1 MSRMNTIYAVIDL
14 GSWYIRGMVARKM
27 EDGRVSPISFY
38 EEPANN
44 CIRHGCVHNI
54 DEAAAIIRRIVNQ
67 LNENLEDN
75 THITSLYVG
84 VGGQSI
90 ASQEFIV
97 RKAMVPEGE
106 VIRTEHIE
114 SLWAEMRGA
123 SFPDKE
129 VLDVTDPLFYVD
141 GKQEIQAKG
150 VFCHEL
156 EARFQLIT
164 ARRSVKQN
172 IRIAIE
178 ERLGLRLAGILVTP
192 LCEAQVLL
200 SDDEL
205 TLGCCYVNIGAGCT
219 SVSIYKN
226 RLLAMLRVLPM
237 GGYNVTRDLTSL
249 RLTEQEAE
257 NMKLNH
263 VSMINDNKSNGS
275 FRMTFADKFSEREF
289 RSSEVN
295 RLAKAKIR
303 MDRIDTDNAISFIEE
318 HISTIGLAYK
328 ATQPC
333 TDYITTNLGELVS
346 QIETKEETP
355 ANDTVQDLFAQDRQ
369 AERKE
374 NEQRDNTDRQRE
386 DTPKQTV
393 KKKEKIGPSFGD
405 KLKGAFIK
413 FGSLFDEDTNQ
424 DNNR

>member
-1 MSRMNTIYAVIDL
+1 
-14 GSWYIRGMVARKM
+14 
-27 EDGRVSPISFY
+27 
-38 EEPANN
+38 
-44 CIRHGCVHNI
+44 
-54 DEAAAIIRRIVNQ
+54 
-67 LNENLEDN
+67 
-75 THITSLYVG
+75 
-84 VGGQSI
+84 
-90 ASQEFIV
+90 
-97 RKAMVPEGE
+97 
-106 VIRTEHIE
+106 
-114 SLWAEMRGA
+114 
-123 SFPDKE
+123 
-129 VLDVTDPLFYVD
+129 
-141 GKQEIQAKG
+141 
-150 VFCHEL
+150 
-156 EARFQLIT
+156 
-164 ARRSVKQN
+164 
-172 IRIAIE
+172 
-178 ERLGLRLAGILVTP
+178 
-192 LCEAQVLL
+192 
-200 SDDEL
+200 
-205 TLGCCYVNIGAGCT
+205 
-219 SVSIYKN
+219 
-226 RLLAMLRVLPM
+226 MLRVLPM

-295 RLAKAKIR
+295 RLAKARMDEITANYLNILRLSGLLEDIGAGIILNGGGTKINNYMAAMKKILGEVTPAKIR

-346 QIETKEETP
+346 QIETKEEIP
-355 ANDTVQDLFAQDRQ
+355 DNDTVQDLFAQDRQ

-386 DTPKQTV
+386 DTPKQTL